1 MTTDARIGQVRA
13 ELQPARIA
21 RHTHR
26 CGVCGAPLRTAAIRT
41 RHLGRVW
48 ADGEAVDAE
57 VRVGYWD
64 RPPTQLEIRLG
75 IAACVLALIAGAV
88 RGCA

>member
-1 MTTDARIGQVRA
+1 MTTEQRIDQLRA
-13 ELQPARIA
+13 ELQPARFA

-48 ADGEAVDAE
+48 ADGESVDAE
-57 VRVGYWD
+57 VKHHNRFPALFGM
-64 RPPTQLEIRLG
+64 
-75 IAACVLALIAGAV
+75 ACALALIAGAV